1 MEGVIFL
8 LFFLF
13 KCRFHL
19 QWVVRKPL
27 GLEEP
32 TMTDLQKEQIKALRL
47 QGIGYVKIG
56 NMLGISDNTVRSFCR
71 RNGLG
76 DAAKNTVACKHCGKL
91 IKIVPKQKPRKF
103 CSDACRTAWWNS
115 HPDCVDR
122 KAVYAYT
129 CAHCGKSFTAYGNKE
144 RKYCSHNC
152 YISDRFGEERD
163 ARD

>member
-1 MEGVIFL
+1 
-8 LFFLF
+8 
-13 KCRFHL
+13 
-19 QWVVRKPL
+19 
-27 GLEEP
+27 
-32 TMTDLQKEQIKALRL
+32 MTDLQKEQIKTLRL

-56 NMLGISDNTVRSFCR
+56 EMLGISDNTVRSFCR

-76 DAAKNTVACKHCGKL
+76 DAAKNTVSCKHCGKL
-91 IKIVPKQKPRKF
+91 IKIIPKQKPRKF

-129 CAHCGKSFTAYGNKE
+129 CAHCGKPFTAYGNKE

-163 ARD
+163 ACD